1 MSTLRE
7 QKTRAR
13 RGPALAALTV
23 LTVMAV
29 VGTSLFALRYGF
41 DSYREGLTQA
51 LRLAESAELAR
62 TAQMNFKFQVQE
74 WKNVLLR
81 GSNPQDYQTYLR
93 QFEQR
98 EAKVAE
104 DLNLLAKLLGEAGN
118 EQSLTQVR
126 SIQEQMK
133 TLGTRY
139 REALASFRPEDRNST
154 FEVDRQVR
162 GIDREPTARLDELAE
177 DLSRRSK
184 EELQGANV
192 ASQRLY
198 TSLRT
203 VLQIVSGIAI
213 VLAIALAVIKS
224 RV

>member
-1 MSTLRE
+1 
-7 QKTRAR
+7 
-13 RGPALAALTV
+13 
-23 LTVMAV
+23 MAV

-41 DSYREGLTQA
+41 DSYRGGLTRA

-81 GSNPQDYQTYLR
+81 GSDPQDYQTYLR

-104 DLNLLAKLLGEAGN
+104 DLNRLAQLLAGD
-118 EQSLTQVR
+118 EQNLAQVG
-126 SIQEQMK
+126 SMQEQMK

-139 REALASFRPEDRNST
+139 REALATFRPDDRTSA
-154 FEVDRQVR
+154 FAVDRQVR

-177 DLSRRSK
+177 HLGRRSQ
-184 EELQGANV
+184 EELQEANA
-192 ASQRLY
+192 ASQQLY

-203 VLQIVSGIAI
+203 VLQVVSGITI
-213 VLAIALAVIKS
+213 VLTIALAVINS
-224 RV
+224 RA

>member
-1 MSTLRE
+1 MP
-7 QKTRAR
+7 RAVY
-13 RGPALAALTV
+13 AMAALLLV
-23 LTVMAV
+23 A
-29 VGTSLFALRYGF
+29 GSLFALRYGF
-41 DSYREGLTQA
+41 DSYRGGLTRA

-81 GSNPQDYQTYLR
+81 GSDPQDYQTYLR

-104 DLNLLAKLLGEAGN
+104 DLNRLAQLLAGD
-118 EQSLTQVR
+118 EQNLARVG
-126 SIQEQMK
+126 SIREQMK

-139 REALASFRPEDRNST
+139 REALATFRPEDRTSA
-154 FEVDRQVR
+154 FAVDRQVR

-177 DLSRRSK
+177 NLGRRSK
-184 EELQGANV
+184 EELQEANA

-198 TSLRT
+198 ASLRT
-203 VLQIVSGIAI
+203 VLQIVSAIAI
-213 VLAIALAVIKS
+213 VLTITLAVIKS